1 MKQVVL
7 MLFVAISLS
16 VRDTGI
22 ERQTPLDASQVPT
35 QLAETGNVVVA
46 GQSVPYL
53 IRRLPVSSFPKLPE
67 SVADVLKERGCMIPQ
82 TYQAHRPENVVHASL
97 ERSGSADFAVLCSA
111 RGTVTLLVFFESA
124 LEKPVELASSPEREC
139 LETHD
144 ASGVLGFDW
153 GIDPA
158 SPKQVR
164 EAQAAMKPRPA
175 LLDHDALADTIL
187 EKGTIYHF
195 YLNARKAWTRV
206 EMPE

>member
-7 MLFVAISLS
+7 ILFVATALS
-16 VRDTGI
+16 VQGAVVGL
-22 ERQTPLDASQVPT
+22 QTSSGMSQVPAELT
-35 QLAETGNVVVA
+35 ETGNIIVA
-46 GQSVPYL
+46 GQTVPYL
-53 IRRLPVSSFPKLPE
+53 IRRLPVNSFPKLPE
-67 SVADVLKERGCMIPQ
+67 PVADILNQRGCMIPQ

-111 RGTVTLLVFFESA
+111 RGTVTLLVFFGSA
-124 LEKPVELASSPEREC
+124 PENPVELASSPEKEC

-158 SPKQVR
+158 SPRQVR

-175 LLDHDALADTIL
+175 MLDHDALADTIL
-187 EKGTIYHF
+187 EKSTVYHF
-195 YLNARKAWTRV
+195 YFSASRAWTRV

>member
-16 VRDTGI
+16 VRGAVVG
-22 ERQTPLDASQVPT
+22 RQTPLDASQVPT

-82 TYQAHRPENVVHASL
+82 TYQTHRPENVMHASL

-195 YLNARKAWTRV
+195 YLNARKAWTWV
-206 EMPE
+206 EMSE